1 MMWFTKLV
9 DSKFLQFLVL
19 TNQGFFL
26 QVAKDLVFE
35 KAYCPVGVL
44 LIIFESRP
52 DALVQVIF
60 DSEAKYIYNIYKIN
74 NHLWLIY
81 YCTDCISGNP
91 KW

>member
-1 MMWFTKLV
+1 MMWFTKLI
-9 DSKFLQFLVL
+9 DSKYLQFLVF
-19 TNQGFFL
+19 NQSRIPF

-35 KAYCPVGVL
+35 KAYCPLGVL

-52 DALVQVIF
+52 DALVQVTF

-74 NHLWLIY
+74 NYLWLIY